1 MAAAGYTG
9 KGSRP
14 QIQAQERLMSDKKLI
29 QAEFGQNAQSY
40 VESKTHR
47 LGASLARLLE
57 LIPAE
62 PQWQVLDVAA
72 AVGYTAYAF
81 APHVAH
87 VWVTDITTE
96 MLALARQE
104 AADRGLVNV
113 TVEVADAEALPYEEN
128 RFDLVTCRIA
138 PHHFGDIPRFVREA
152 ARVLR
157 PGGRLAVVDNV
168 VPNGPGGDYVNAFEK
183 LRDPSHNRCL
193 SLDEWLAAFQ
203 AAGLTVIHQETLTKE
218 IPFEFWAK
226 RHNSHTQQFLR
237 TMLSHAPEEAA
248 DFFRPESRDGQSFFH
263 LQEGI
268 LISRK
273 GS

>member
-1 MAAAGYTG
+1 
-9 KGSRP
+9 
-14 QIQAQERLMSDKKLI
+14 MSNKKLI
-29 QAEFGQNAQSY
+29 QAEFGQNARSY

-62 PQWQVLDVAA
+62 PHWQVLDVAA

-87 VWVTDITTE
+87 VWATDITAE
-96 MLALARQE
+96 MLALAGQE

-113 TVEVADAEALPYEEN
+113 TVEYADAEALPYEAG

-152 ARVLR
+152 SRVLR
-157 PGGRLAVVDNV
+157 PDGRLAVVDNV
-168 VPNGPGGDYVNAFEK
+168 VPDGPGGDYVNAFEK

-203 AAGLTVIHQETLTKE
+203 AAGLAVTHQETLTKE

-226 RHNSHTQQFLR
+226 RHNTYTRQFLR
-237 TMLSHAPEEAA
+237 TMLSHAPKEAA
-248 DFFRPESRDGQSFFH
+248 GFFQPATRDGQTFFH

-268 LISRK
+268 IIGRK

>member
-1 MAAAGYTG
+1 
-9 KGSRP
+9 
-14 QIQAQERLMSDKKLI
+14 
-29 QAEFGQNAQSY
+29 

-57 LIPAE
+57 LVPAE

-104 AADRGLVNV
+104 AADRGLLNV
-113 TVEVADAEALPYEEN
+113 TVEVADAEALPYEAG

-152 ARVLR
+152 ARVLAPGR
-157 PGGRLAVVDNV
+157 SGGPGGYLAVVDNV
-168 VPNGPGGDYVNAFEK
+168 VPDGPAATTSTPSRSCATPATTAACRSTNGWPLSKRPAW
-183 LRDPSHNRCL
+183 PSSTR
-193 SLDEWLAAFQ
+193 
-203 AAGLTVIHQETLTKE
+203 
-218 IPFEFWAK
+218 
-226 RHNSHTQQFLR
+226 RR
-237 TMLSHAPEEAA
+237 
-248 DFFRPESRDGQSFFH
+248 
-263 LQEGI
+263 
-268 LISRK
+268 
-273 GS
+273 